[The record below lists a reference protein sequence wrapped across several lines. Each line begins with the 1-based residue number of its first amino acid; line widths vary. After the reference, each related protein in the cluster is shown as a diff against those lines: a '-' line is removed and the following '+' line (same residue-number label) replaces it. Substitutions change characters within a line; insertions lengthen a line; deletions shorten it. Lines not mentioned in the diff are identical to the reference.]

1 MRYDLHQP
9 NPSSSAH
16 RSLSSL
22 RQARQGTVLTN
33 LGETAGLALRCEKRA
48 LVKPILL
55 GRQHRAACFVSRLAL
70 QFRHRTAF
78 CISPYVL
85 ANVARPHASL
95 TLRTYNL
102 QELTF
107 LWSTAR
113 R

>member
-1 MRYDLHQP
+1 MRFDLHQP
-9 NPSSSAH
+9 KASSSDH
-16 RSLSSL
+16 RSLSL
-22 RQARQGTVLTN
+22 LGQARQGSVLTN
-33 LGETAGLALRCEKRA
+33 LGETAGLALRCERA
-48 LVKPILL
+48 LVKPILS
-55 GRQHRAACFVSRLAL
+55 GREHRAACFVSKLAL